1 VGEHFIQIQCPSCA
15 STEVEL
21 VNQQQTYRCRHCS
34 STFVFRDPRPQ
45 APQIAAPPPQ
55 SAWGP
60 QHQAAQ
66 PVYVAVHTP
75 SAGRWIAWVIV
86 MLVVFGG
93 SGISAF
99 IAFFNA
105 ATTTATS
112 PTATPTVQPT
122 KPVPKSAAALPHTS
136 KPAIAAE
143 TKPTPTPSAEE
154 PAKPEVAAI
163 PEIDLQQYQA
173 LSGCGCRADVERDG
187 RKDQIDLYLRAG
199 ASTVISPTGTDNF
212 VNTTFAVAGEGLK
225 PFDLPATEETAPATK
240 YNAGRIGIGVGCE
253 NDTLV
258 IAALDK
264 VSAWSL
270 SKREVMWT
278 KPLSP
283 AFSRFAEGK
292 ASVNCSAITVNGGVA
307 HVRTEGGMKQFRID
321 TGDDATASRPSSSSS
336 SPSKSPSPTKTEPA
350 KPEPIKPVP
359 SKTEPSKTDATK
371 KKQSKPPI
379 PPVPPPDDKKKGK
392 KGKRAAK

>member
-1 VGEHFIQIQCPSCA
+1 M
-15 STEVEL
+15 
-21 VNQQQTYRCRHCS
+21 
-34 STFVFRDPRPQ
+34 
-45 APQIAAPPPQ
+45 
-55 SAWGP
+55 
-60 QHQAAQ
+60 
-66 PVYVAVHTP
+66 
-75 SAGRWIAWVIV
+75 WVIV

-93 SGISAF
+93 SGVSAF

-105 ATTTATS
+105 ATTTATA
-112 PTATPTVQPT
+112 PTTSTPTVQAT
-122 KPVPKSAAALPHTS
+122 KPVPKPSAALPHTS
-136 KPAIAAE
+136 KPAVAA
-143 TKPTPTPSAEE
+143 TTTPTPTPPAED
-154 PAKPEVAAI
+154 PAKPEVAAV
-163 PEIDLQQYQA
+163 PAIDLQQYQA
-173 LSGCGCRADVERDG
+173 LTGCGCRGDVERDG

-240 YNAGRIGIGVGCE
+240 YHAGRIGMGVGCE
-253 NDTLV
+253 NDTMI

-270 SKREVMWT
+270 SKHELMWT

-307 HVRTEGGMKQFRID
+307 HVRTEGGMKQLRID
-321 TGDDATASRPSSSSS
+321 TGDDATTSRPSTSP
-336 SPSKSPSPTKTEPA
+336 SPSKPPTPTKTEPA
-350 KPEPIKPVP
+350 KAAEPTKPVP
-359 SKTEPSKTDATK
+359 AKTEPEKSEPK

-392 KGKRAAK
+392 KGKRAAGK

>member
-1 VGEHFIQIQCPSCA
+1 
-15 STEVEL
+15 
-21 VNQQQTYRCRHCS
+21 
-34 STFVFRDPRPQ
+34 
-45 APQIAAPPPQ
+45 
-55 SAWGP
+55 
-60 QHQAAQ
+60 
-66 PVYVAVHTP
+66 VAVHTP

-112 PTATPTVQPT
+112 PTAIPTVKPT
-122 KPVPKSAAALPHTS
+122 KPVPKPAAALPHES
-136 KPAIAAE
+136 RPAIAAE
-143 TKPTPTPSAEE
+143 TKPTPSAEE
-154 PAKPEVAAI
+154 PAEPEVAAI
-163 PEIDLQQYQA
+163 PVIDLQQYQA

-187 RKDQIDLYLRAG
+187 RKDQIDLYLQAG

-212 VNTTFAVAGEGLK
+212 VNTKFAVAGEGLK
-225 PFDLPATEETAPATK
+225 PFDLPATEATAPATK

-253 NDTLV
+253 NDTMI

-270 SKREVMWT
+270 SKREVVWT

-292 ASVNCSAITVNGGVA
+292 ASVDCSTITVNGGVA
-307 HVRTEGGMKQFRID
+307 HVRTESGMKQFRID
-321 TGDDATASRPSSSSS
+321 TGDDATTSRPSSSA

-350 KPEPIKPVP
+350 KPTKPVP
-359 SKTEPSKTDATK
+359 AKTEPEKSEPTK

-392 KGKRAAK
+392 KGKKAAK

>member
-45 APQIAAPPPQ
+45 AAPPQHAAPPPQ

-60 QHQAAQ
+60 QHHAAQ
-66 PVYVAVHTP
+66 PVYVAMHTP
-75 SAGRWIAWVIV
+75 SSAGRWIVWVFV

-105 ATTTATS
+105 ATTTTTS

-122 KPVPKSAAALPHTS
+122 KPVPKPSTVLPHTS
-136 KPAIAAE
+136 KPAIVAE
-143 TKPTPTPSAEE
+143 TKPTPPAED
-154 PAKPEVAAI
+154 PPKSEVAAV
-163 PEIDLQQYQA
+163 PEIDLQKYQA
-173 LSGCGCRADVERDG
+173 LSGCGCRGDVERDG
-187 RKDQIDLYLRAG
+187 RKDQIDLYLQAG

-253 NDTLV
+253 NDTMI

-270 SKREVMWT
+270 SKREVVWT

-307 HVRTEGGMKQFRID
+307 HVRTEGGMKQLRID
-321 TGDDATASRPSSSSS
+321 TGDDATTSRPSSST
-336 SPSKSPSPTKTEPA
+336 PSKSPTPAKTEPA
-350 KPEPIKPVP
+350 KPAEPTKPVP
-359 SKTEPSKTDATK
+359 AKTEPEKSEPK